1 MGSWWKYALVFVGGA
16 VAGVIVS
23 KNSEQLR
30 DVCTKAMGGILD
42 IKDRTLAAAETA
54 KETAEDFLA
63 EAEARRKTVN
73 SAA

>member
-1 MGSWWKYALVFVGGA
+1 MGNWWKYALVFIGGA
-16 VAGVIVS
+16 IAGVLVS

-30 DVCTKAMGGILD
+30 GVCTKAMGGILD

-63 EAEARRKTVN
+63 EAQAARKT
-73 SAA
+73 AANA